1 MKIRNHKIYKP
12 ILTFALF
19 VTCAVCA
26 LFAMDGEETGFA
38 ELPVSSPEVP
48 AVLEDDVKEGESN
61 DGLTIPT
68 ITFNYSLM
76 RNGKGVLNSKKMI
89 YSSVILI
96 KIIIMLNIKI

>member
-38 ELPVSSPEVP
+38 ELPESSPEVP
-48 AVLEDDVKEGESN
+48 AVLETEALGDKEETGEE
-61 DGLTIPT
+61 
-68 ITFNYSLM
+68 
-76 RNGKGVLNSKKMI
+76 SK
-89 YSSVILI
+89 Y
-96 KIIIMLNIKI
+96 LNIKIGTTKVEDSYTLKRRPLGALEKKIR